1 MHYLKRDPGY
11 RSPTIDNFSQPT
23 LQIKD
28 GGQCPGELMYIIG
41 TNFPDFQDDSGILT
55 YESGEDGAR
64 RLRELQGISTSE
76 VCTNLVRVNETHLL
90 CELKPRI
97 DLTPARCRDVEIVVA
112 WGSLKTHM
120 QSVPL
125 RLPEPLIS
133 EAHDVTPNQPWPVE
147 VGEAILYRLEGLN
160 FGNWE
165 NGKIQVMVGDR
176 TCAVSGR
183 EDTNVLCTTAGP
195 LRDDLQDLYP
205 ETPENNSFGDVEV
218 VIPMPIWLTMGASA
232 TEASEDCE
240 PLAANWSYQ
249 VRLKSCPAG
258 QFRQSHRSDTCA
270 ECSPGHFS
278 PVAGPFLSCLDCGE
292 ASYANL
298 PGAFA
303 CLDCPAGRLTGKNAT
318 ASALDC
324 KCAPGRFLAQA
335 PRRAELSVLEAVK
348 RNAAD
353 FLGSYQLEPCE
364 SCPSGSTCAG
374 ALAPPVANPGWWMM
388 SGDLPVRCTLG
399 GCLGNNTCAP
409 GYDARTRCETCTV
422 TFYMDLMESACKQCE
437 DWVAFFAIIYGCAA
451 FVLLFGFV
459 FPFISWKSR
468 VALDPGRGVAPPKL
482 CFGLCHCCLR
492 RFAARRR
499 LLRADYVDM
508 SQYQDQLWKRTRRV
522 LQKIRVLYHSP
533 MRRLVEG
540 AELQP
545 LVNILLNNVQTF
557 VLLANI
563 GYRSWPA
570 PTKFIL
576 DLGLL
581 MVSNV
586 ESLRPACVAPIGA
599 DGRWYLLFSLPY
611 LLYASCILFVLCRQ
625 RESSRRRRVMLMI
638 SGGFTLYLSPVFLLT
653 AAAVFDCVDSGDGS
667 RVLDLDRSIV
677 CWGDGVW
684 KQMFALAV
692 LQFLLLAL
700 LLAFVGFSVY
710 RSYMWY
716 RVAEVGMQP
725 PSAVF
730 LTWWW
735 LAGSRGISLKHRAAI
750 QGYKVHLDLPS
761 NLTQAS
767 EVSSLCDDLLLQ
779 NVGNLKSGIERLKDY
794 LQGFRVDDV
803 DALKRPRRRGQ
814 NVCEHCQGC
823 GKSMHDKHQHQHQH
837 VEVGCGFCGRGK
849 EDPWQMRSSM
859 RKAAYSRLSLRL
871 EQLLLQL
878 RTMSSFSETSASL
891 NDLFAFMWELLVL
904 VHKTSLGT
912 VRLLVSQDARS
923 GLQISLLLCVAYL
936 GLALVVKPYRHDGL
950 NWLEGY
956 FAVMKVVLVFTMVQL
971 DDYGENTIVT
981 VFCIT
986 LVALALAS
994 VLLMLPAWGFYALW
1008 RSAFTESFY
1017 VMVTEEVQGQNWRG
1031 PSSPRETRMQMQRW
1045 QRARTSPTPWLPEW
1059 CAPATSC
1066 LLGSHWRHS
1075 GVSAAPRPARN
1086 RSTRTILAKQALR
1099 NGWILPWSRVCPSP
1113 CGSRPCCCT
1122 S

>member
-1 MHYLKRDPGY
+1 VMGLRLSFELGDIEVTRSTGDPVSLQEVDEGQKLEVVVTYSNDALPAELWGQLAFYLGPFPQATLAAPRPDLETDARTQVYMLMTTLSAVGKDLALQLRIAGAVLGEATQRLSFAQPLVSCISTSGYGQCSTDEMEKREVLISTLGESLLYVKGQGFGSHELLAGSGLIRLSVTQLNNNTELCEASGWVSYTEMWCRLAPKGATPLAVHILGPNGGVELLEVPWVISY

-28 GGQCPGELMYIIG
+28 GGQMYIIG
-41 TNFPDFQDDSGILT
+41 TNFPDFQDDSGVLT

-133 EAHDVTPNQPWPVE
+133 EAHDVTPTQPWPVE

-364 SCPSGSTCAG
+364 SCPTGSTCAG

-499 LLRADYVDM
+499 LLRADY
-508 SQYQDQLWKRTRRV
+508 
-522 LQKIRVLYHSP
+522 
-533 MRRLVEG
+533 
-540 AELQP
+540 A
-545 LVNILLNNVQTF
+545 
-557 VLLANI
+557 
-563 GYRSWPA
+563 
-570 PTKFIL
+570 
-576 DLGLL
+576 
-581 MVSNV
+581 
-586 ESLRPACVAPIGA
+586 LRPTGA
-599 DGRWYLLFSLPY
+599 
-611 LLYASCILFVLCRQ
+611 
-625 RESSRRRRVMLMI
+625 
-638 SGGFTLYLSPVFLLT
+638 
-653 AAAVFDCVDSGDGS
+653 
-667 RVLDLDRSIV
+667 
-677 CWGDGVW
+677 
-684 KQMFALAV
+684 
-692 LQFLLLAL
+692 
-700 LLAFVGFSVY
+700 
-710 RSYMWY
+710 
-716 RVAEVGMQP
+716 
-725 PSAVF
+725 
-730 LTWWW
+730 
-735 LAGSRGISLKHRAAI
+735 
-750 QGYKVHLDLPS
+750 
-761 NLTQAS
+761 
-767 EVSSLCDDLLLQ
+767 
-779 NVGNLKSGIERLKDY
+779 
-794 LQGFRVDDV
+794 
-803 DALKRPRRRGQ
+803 
-814 NVCEHCQGC
+814 
-823 GKSMHDKHQHQHQH
+823 
-837 VEVGCGFCGRGK
+837 
-849 EDPWQMRSSM
+849 
-859 RKAAYSRLSLRL
+859 
-871 EQLLLQL
+871 
-878 RTMSSFSETSASL
+878 
-891 NDLFAFMWELLVL
+891 
-904 VHKTSLGT
+904 
-912 VRLLVSQDARS
+912 
-923 GLQISLLLCVAYL
+923 
-936 GLALVVKPYRHDGL
+936 
-950 NWLEGY
+950 
-956 FAVMKVVLVFTMVQL
+956 
-971 DDYGENTIVT
+971 
-981 VFCIT
+981 
-986 LVALALAS
+986 
-994 VLLMLPAWGFYALW
+994 
-1008 RSAFTESFY
+1008 
-1017 VMVTEEVQGQNWRG
+1017 
-1031 PSSPRETRMQMQRW
+1031 
-1045 QRARTSPTPWLPEW
+1045 
-1059 CAPATSC
+1059 
-1066 LLGSHWRHS
+1066 
-1075 GVSAAPRPARN
+1075 
-1086 RSTRTILAKQALR
+1086 
-1099 NGWILPWSRVCPSP
+1099 
-1113 CGSRPCCCT
+1113 
-1122 S
+1122 